1 MSKSLIKLTGS
12 SFSGAGNITADV
24 IYEGLD
30 IPFEQRWQDVDNLE
44 KPIKKTQT
52 FLLLDD
58 GTRVS
63 LPVNAVP
70 ELLPDRGGVVVVF
83 RVDSQ
88 GQPTDSLPADFPD
101 VRAPHN
107 AVIFNAD
114 GSVRCVINQRT
125 KLGAYIQQTSTNVIT
140 QQTGPYGQPLGEPFL
155 EPIVQFGVLVADHP
169 SSSPD
174 WFYEL
179 DQTTGDLIGT
189 AKWKRY

>member
-1 MSKSLIKLTGS
+1 MSKSITSVGKKNLCQN
-12 SFSGAGNITADV
+12 GASYEIV
-24 IYEGLD
+24 YEGKGENWEH
-30 IPFEQRWQDVDNLE
+30 PFDGYENSPRPHQWLE
-44 KPIKKTQT
+44 T